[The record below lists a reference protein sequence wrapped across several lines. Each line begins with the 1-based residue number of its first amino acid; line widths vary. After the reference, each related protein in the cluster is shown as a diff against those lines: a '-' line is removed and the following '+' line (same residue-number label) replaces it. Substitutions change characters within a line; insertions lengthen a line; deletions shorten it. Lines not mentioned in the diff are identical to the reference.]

1 LEHRPPAGPPA
12 AAGRAAVDAPTA
24 GEWTAW
30 WATPVAARLYTAG
43 LVLAAL
49 TLSLAAV
56 TARPVSAGSVGAA
69 VALAVAGMTVVELGR
84 LAEGGRVQQQ
94 RIHKGLSAW
103 PLATA
108 LLLPAGL
115 AGWVA
120 AAVYTHARARGI
132 RITRW
137 KWIGS
142 WAIVTLAAGAATAAF
157 RAVAG
162 GPLGPS
168 GSDRVFAG
176 VVVAIGV
183 FLAAEAAGFFA
194 ISRLN
199 RIDDERYLRAQL
211 AGPAFYGVEAAVLV
225 SGALAAVLYAFWPG
239 FLLLAGP
246 IYLLLQRG
254 MLHQPLRDEARHDAK
269 TGVLNSEAW
278 RTTAASALGH
288 TRRQEQLVAVLVV
301 DIDHFKAVNDA
312 FGHLAGDEVI
322 ARTAATI
329 VGSVRSSDVVGR
341 FGGDEFCALLFCV
354 DSRDALATA
363 ERIRLGIEALTF
375 ADPKLSVTASIG
387 LAAAPVVVDL
397 PELMAAADRALYRAK
412 RAGRNRVETGEP
424 RAETAPVPTS

>member
-1 LEHRPPAGPPA
+1 VR
-12 AAGRAAVDAPTA
+12 
-24 GEWTAW
+24 
-30 WATPVAARLYTAG
+30 ARLYTAA
-43 LVLAAL
+43 LVLAAV
-49 TLSLAAV
+49 TVSLGAV
-56 TARPVSAGSVGAA
+56 AARPLPAGSVAA
-69 VALAVAGMTVVELGR
+69 ALGLAVAGLTVVELGR

-103 PLATA
+103 PLAAA

-142 WAIVTLAAGAATAAF
+142 WAIVTLAAAAATAAF
-157 RAVAG
+157 RAIAG

-168 GSDRVFAG
+168 GSARAFAG
-176 VVVAIGV
+176 MAVAIAV
-183 FLAAEAAGFFA
+183 LLAAEAAGFFA

-211 AGPAFYGVEAAVLV
+211 ASPAFYGVEAAVLV
-225 SGALAAVLYAFWPG
+225 SGALAAVLYAYWPG

-254 MLHQPLRDEARHDAK
+254 ILHQPLRDEARHDGK

-278 RTTAASALGH
+278 RATASSALGH
-288 TRRQEQLVAVLVV
+288 SRRQEQLVAVIVV
-301 DIDHFKAVNDA
+301 DVDHFKAVNDA

-329 VGSVRSSDVVGR
+329 AGCVRASDVVGR

-354 DSRDALATA
+354 DPGDALATA
-363 ERIRLGIEALTF
+363 ERIRLAIEALTF
-375 ADPKLSVTASIG
+375 TEANLAVTASIG
-387 LAAAPVVVDL
+387 LAAARADVDL
-397 PELMAAADRALYRAK
+397 AELMAAADRALYRAK
-412 RAGRNRVETGEP
+412 RAGRNRVESAEP
-424 RAETAPVPTS
+424 RPDALPVPMLEG